1 MTRRTLNLLQS
12 GSGRGIYAKALNE
25 SYDSEQKLRERI
37 IRELFGS
44 TGDAI
49 WIEPP
54 FYCDYGSNITDSK
67 ALYSFV
73 AISLFFLY
81 SQFPP
86 KSHQANK

>member
-1 MTRRTLNLLQS
+1 MLS
-12 GSGRGIYAKALNE
+12 GEMYDATDPQLTAERQRSRDLCKALNE

-54 FYCDYGSNITDSK
+54 FYCDYGSNINDSK
-67 ALYSFV
+67 SLYSFV
-73 AISLFFLY
+73 ASSLFFLN

-86 KSHQANK
+86 